1 MANNATRLL
10 TEASLLPAEMPENYI
25 SDKMRGILKELE
37 ACEAA
42 DLRGAIEAA
51 QRLKIRGPLAVV
63 IFIKHHLAGAHEV
76 EVDRVEEHDAGYD
89 YAALIYPEGE
99 ISIRVVNFSRNISSG
114 SRLHYDPAQGQY
126 S

>member
-1 MANNATRLL
+1 
-10 TEASLLPAEMPENYI
+10 MPENFTFN
-25 SDKMRGILKELE
+25 KVREILQELE

-63 IFIKHHLAGAHEV
+63 IFIKHHLAGAHDV
-76 EVDRVEEHDAGYD
+76 EVDRVEENEAGYD
-89 YAALIYPEGE
+89 YAILIYPEGE
-99 ISIRVVNFSRNISSG
+99 VPLRVVNFSRNISPG
-114 SRLHYDPAQGQY
+114 SQLHYDPAKGQY